1 VGGALLVVSGVLFV
15 YILASAHFGALIK
28 EEKPYRFSLA
38 LHEQESVPGAL
49 NGFAVWFS
57 LMIALTLVNYGFPI
71 WQLMQLKT
79 TTAVPAVYVGGGQ

>member
-1 VGGALLVVSGVLFV
+1 
-15 YILASAHFGALIK
+15 
-28 EEKPYRFSLA
+28 
-38 LHEQESVPGAL
+38 
-49 NGFAVWFS
+49 